1 MFNFLVTDD
10 GDPLKTEF
18 HFVAPSFFL
27 STTLDIFHDIL
38 TLQTRTFKTKFTT
51 NYLANFNSKLIW
63 CGIVTKVNETLRA

>member
-1 MFNFLVTDD
+1 MFNFLGTDD

-38 TLQTRTFKTKFTT
+38 TLQTRTFKA
-51 NYLANFNSKLIW
+51 NYSLHYKLF
-63 CGIVTKVNETLRA
+63 G